1 MKFNDVDIDV
11 YRYYLIIYHFIKN
24 ECNLSYVFLL
34 QQKQMIP
41 IYLLKILYNH
51 FASYAYIIKYNLCQ
65 ILNKII
71 KFRKWVCSLIR
82 NYNKVFWNPVGRARK
97 DEAAKDTKFTI
108 LG

>member
-34 QQKQMIP
+34 QHKQMIP

-71 KFRKWVCSLIR
+71 KFRKCSQLQQSLLE
-82 NYNKVFWNPVGRARK
+82 PSRK
-97 DEAAKDTKFTI
+97 SPKR
-108 LG
+108 